1 MAMRYHD
8 INYFGT
14 LYEEINKIFREL
26 LRADP
31 AAERALE
38 TLEIPAVDIYE
49 TDAEIVLELEVPGVD
64 PALIQVSFLGG
75 KLLIEGVKAEQVEE
89 GRLNYI
95 CMERSF
101 GRFQRIIP
109 LSRAVNLRTSQAVY
123 HQGILTI
130 RLPKMDE
137 KRGEKLFIPVARAD
151 EREGNGE

>member
-1 MAMRYHD
+1 MAMRYPD

-26 LRADP
+26 LRSDP

-38 TLEIPAVDIYE
+38 TLEIPPVDIYE
-49 TDAEIVLELEVPGVD
+49 TEAEVVLELELPGVD
-64 PALIQVSFLGG
+64 AKRLQVGYSGG
-75 KLLIEGVKAEQVEE
+75 KLVVEGFKTEQVEQ

-109 LSRAVNLRTSQAVY
+109 LSRTVDLRAGSAVY
-123 HQGILTI
+123 RMGILTI
-130 RLPKMDE
+130 RLPKMPE
-137 KRGEKLFIPVARAD
+137 KRGERIEIPVQRVEEVE
-151 EREGNGE
+151 ERGE